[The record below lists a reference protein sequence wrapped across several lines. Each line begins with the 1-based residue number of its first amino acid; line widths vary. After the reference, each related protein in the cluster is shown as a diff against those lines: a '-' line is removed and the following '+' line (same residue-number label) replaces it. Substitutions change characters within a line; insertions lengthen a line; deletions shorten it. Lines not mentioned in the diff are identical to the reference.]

1 MTDRPRTVVLDAEA
15 LAALAQRRL
24 GMAERLEAARRGD
37 HRVVIPAVVIAE
49 VMSGSAD
56 DASVWHVLR
65 RVPVIDLDAS
75 IAARAGALRV
85 RAERVRRKKRDLTVD
100 AIVAATALRVAPAA
114 VLTGDVHDLD
124 LLLEGEDV
132 RVLSVDL

>member
-85 RAERVRRKKRDLTVD
+85 RAERRKKRDLTVD

-124 LLLEGEDV
+124 LLFEGEDV

>member
-85 RAERVRRKKRDLTVD
+85 RAERRKKRDLTVD